1 MQVVVEE
8 EAWFAIL
15 YGSLVLS
22 TKTGAL
28 MFRKDDLSL
37 SCFLSSSTTSDS
49 LKLRNLYLSYDS
61 KQCSRRHFVISAAL
75 SSVYLVGYK

>member
-15 YGSLVLS
+15 YGSLVVS
-22 TKTGAL
+22 TNTGAL

-37 SCFLSSSTTSDS
+37 PCFLCVIEELRGTKVEKICFSSDFDQYS
-49 LKLRNLYLSYDS
+49 LMDTY
-61 KQCSRRHFVISAAL
+61 
-75 SSVYLVGYK
+75 

>member
-37 SCFLSSSTTSDS
+37 SCFLAL
-49 LKLRNLYLSYDS
+49 LKTIEKREA
-61 KQCSRRHFVISAAL
+61 VIITNRATHVFL
-75 SSVYLVGYK
+75 IV